1 MGRRLTSEAT
11 RLSGGGSDDRGLP
24 PPLAGCSVFLP
35 MSNPPSTDNLSRIHE
50 AARDTVVAGDVDV
63 MVCGAGPAGV
73 AAAIR
78 AGRAGARTRLVDV
91 HGCLG
96 GVWTAGL
103 LSLVLDANK
112 PHGLIPEIV
121 GRLQRRQAHTT
132 RRGPNFLYDP
142 EQMKLVLEELCIEA
156 NVAIQYHTRVVDAK
170 VNDARRLETVVTESK
185 SGRQAWR
192 AKVFIDC
199 TGDGDLGALAGC
211 EYQMGRPE
219 DGATQ
224 PMSLMAIIAGPDPV
238 ESRQFHDIAAA
249 DRKEAL
255 LAELKRGGH
264 HPSYEA
270 ATLFHLR
277 ERLYAL
283 MINHE
288 YGVSSVDA
296 QAVTEA
302 TIRARREV
310 NHAVQALRSLG
321 GMWGDLVLVASAAHI
336 GVREGRR
343 LCGRATVTADDLAA
357 GRQRAD
363 SVCRAKFGMDVHSP
377 DPQFSKSF
385 DRRQRRAVLP
395 YDIPYGALVAAGVDG
410 LMMAG
415 RCISGDFLAH
425 SSYRVTG
432 NAVTMGEA
440 AGSAAAHCARNDC
453 LPHEVKW
460 PLAGQTP

>member
-1 MGRRLTSEAT
+1 MIKQHFPQGMPTVRESGRE
-11 RLSGGGSDDRGLP
+11 
-24 PPLAGCSVFLP
+24 
-35 MSNPPSTDNLSRIHE
+35 I
-50 AARDTVVAGDVDV
+50 VVADDVDV

-73 AAAIR
+73 GAAIR
-78 AGRAGARTRLVDV
+78 AGRAGVRTRLVDV

-121 GRLQRRQAHTT
+121 ERLQRRQAHTP

-142 EQMKLVLEELCIEA
+142 EQMKLVLEEMCTEA
-156 NVAIQYHTRVVDAK
+156 NVAIQYHTRVVAAK
-170 VNDARRLETVVTESK
+170 VNDSRRLEAVITESK
-185 SGRQAWR
+185 SGRQGWR

-211 EYQMGRPE
+211 EYQIGRDE

-224 PMSLMAIIAGPDPV
+224 PMSLMAIVAGPDPA
-238 ESRQFHDIAAA
+238 ECQQFHDLTAV

-255 LAELKRGGH
+255 FAEFKRGGH

-270 ATLFHLR
+270 ATLFHIR

-288 YGVSSVDA
+288 YGVNPVDA
-296 QAVTEA
+296 QAVTDA

-310 NHAVQALRSLG
+310 DHAVQALRSLG
-321 GMWGDLVLVASAAHI
+321 GIWSDLQLVASAAHI

-343 LCGRATVTADDLAA
+343 LCGRATVTAEDLAT
-357 GRQRAD
+357 GRMRPD

-377 DPQFSKSF
+377 DPNFSKSF
-385 DRRQRRAVLP
+385 DRRQRQKVLP

-432 NAVTMGEA
+432 NAVTLGEA
-440 AGSAAAHCARNDC
+440 AGVAAAHCAQNNC
-453 LPHEVKW
+453 LPHEVNW